1 MKQFNLEEYVKNPN
15 QKVVTR
21 TGIPVRIICTNR
33 KSENCPIVA
42 LIQDSSDDFE
52 DVYYYTIDGKGVIRG
67 NDSMDIFF
75 APTKK
80 EGWVN
85 IYTDNCGVAYSGQM
99 IHGVYEDAET
109 DGRSLEGYLTTT
121 KIEWEE

>member
-21 TGIPVRIICTNR
+21 TRIPVRIICTNR

-85 IYTDNCGVAYSGQM
+85 IYTDNFGAAYSGQM

-109 DGRSLEGYLTTT
+109 DGRSHEGYLTTT

>member
-1 MKQFNLEEYVKNPN
+1 MKPFNLEEYLANPN
-15 QKVVTR
+15 KKIVTR

-42 LIQDSSDDFE
+42 LIQDSPDDFE

-80 EGWVN
+80 EGWINLYKFNSVVVPG
-85 IYTDNCGVAYSGQM
+85 TK
-99 IHGVYEDAET
+99 VYDTEEKAKFET
-109 DGRSLEGYLTTT
+109 SSKSEYYISTI
-121 KIEWEE
+121 KIEFEE